1 MTLFLILIGALLV
14 YVLQSKV
21 YEKYWSKNLFV
32 SVDFSKKQVTKGEEV
47 QLVEVI
53 SNEKI
58 LPLLMVRLKFIVD
71 RSLKF
76 LDLEDN
82 FAVSDKCYKNDVFS
96 LLFYQKITRRIPVQ
110 CTRRGFFTIEEADV
124 VSSNLFFNVQY
135 VQHKPLYTE
144 LTVYPQLADGERL
157 EIPFRKIMGE
167 MLTRRYLY
175 EDPFEFRGI
184 REYSTSDTMSAI
196 NWKATARTG
205 DFKVNVHDYT
215 SSQEICILL
224 NLEKETGWES
234 DYLLEECIS
243 LAAGLCDKF
252 FGANVGVKFIS
263 NACDLYTKEPVRMEA
278 GMSAAHMDTVLLNL
292 ARIDLNLPKK
302 SFVEILSDLWNK
314 ESGDTLYIMIS
325 VAFSTPIQKEFQ
337 KLAEDKG
344 GAVWILPYSNRPDF
358 EITMCPSVDIIPW
371 EVTANAK

>member
-1 MTLFLILIGALLV
+1 MYLLQG
-14 YVLQSKV
+14 YI
-21 YEKYWSKNLFV
+21 YRKYWSENLTV

-71 RSLKF
+71 RSMKF
-76 LDLEDN
+76 LDMEDN
-82 FAVSDKCYKNDVFS
+82 FAVSDQCYKNDVFS
-96 LLFYQKITRRIPVQ
+96 LLFFQKITRTIPVQ
-110 CTRRGFFTIEEADV
+110 CMRRGFYTIEEADV
-124 VSSNLFFNVQY
+124 VSSNLFLNVQY

-157 EIPFRKIMGE
+157 EIPFKKIMGE

-184 REYSTSDTMSAI
+184 REYSTTDTMSSI

-224 NLEKETGWES
+224 NLEKETQWE
-234 DYLLEECIS
+234 DDFLLEECIS

-252 FGANVGVKFIS
+252 FGANVGVKLIS
-263 NACDLYTKEPVRMEA
+263 NACDLYTKEPVLMEA
-278 GMSAAHMDTVLLNL
+278 GMSAAHMDTVLLNM
-292 ARIDLNLPKK
+292 ARMDLKLPME
-302 SFVEILSDLWNK
+302 SFVETLERLSEK

-325 VAFSTPIQKEFQ
+325 VAFSTPLQKAYE
-337 KLAEDKG
+337 KLAESRN
-344 GAVWILPYSNRPDF
+344 GAVWILPYSNRPEF

-371 EVTANAK
+371 EVMANAR